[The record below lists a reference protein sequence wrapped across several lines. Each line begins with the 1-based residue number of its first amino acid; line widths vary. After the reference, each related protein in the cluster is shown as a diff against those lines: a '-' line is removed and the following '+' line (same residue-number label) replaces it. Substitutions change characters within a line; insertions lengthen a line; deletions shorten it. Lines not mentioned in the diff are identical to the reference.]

1 MKRIFS
7 YISALSLALIFN
19 ACESDLDT
27 VTYNGE
33 GAKPAVLSAL
43 SGPYVLD
50 AQKAE
55 EVVFTLNWTEP
66 DMGYQAAVTNN
77 IEMDIAGNN
86 FSKAVVVASLGKG
99 GKQELTH
106 AGLNSSLLKYL
117 EDNEMEIAPVDV
129 EFRVASSVSS
139 AAKAVYSGVA
149 TANITPFVGEREYP
163 KIWVIGDYCGWNHG
177 NSQFIY
183 SANED
188 DNYAGMIYFDGKAAN
203 GWKFTPAAAWD
214 AEWAAEGTPAA
225 ESPTLT
231 LVPSG
236 GGNIT
241 AYSHT
246 SYYFEFDKST
256 ALLKVSKAHNSWGV
270 VGVHNSWGDNPD
282 IVMTLSTEVDKAGN
296 TQHFL
301 VATLD
306 LEANAGWK
314 IRPDNTWTDDVGPS
328 AVEGTFVDNGD
339 GNFRVDEP
347 GNYTIKWY
355 FNKVKQ
361 QLVVTKN

>member
-7 YISALSLALIFN
+7 YIFALSLALIFN

-27 VTYNGE
+27 VTYNGGE
-33 GAKPAVLSAL
+33 AKPAVLSAL

-50 AQKAE
+50 AQKID
-55 EVVFTLNWTEP
+55 EVVFSLKWTEP

-77 IEMDIAGNN
+77 VEMDIAGKN
-86 FSKAVVVASLGKG
+86 FSKAVVVASIGKG
-99 GKQELTH
+99 GKSEFTH
-106 AGLNSSLLKYL
+106 GGLNNSLLSLLEKY
-117 EDNEMEIAPVDV
+117 EVEVASVDV
-129 EFRVASSVSS
+129 EFRIASSVSN
-139 AAKAVYSGVA
+139 AATAVYSGVA

-163 KIWVIGDYCGWNHG
+163 KIWVIGDYCGWNHS

-188 DNYAGMIYFDGKAAN
+188 NNYAGMIYFDGKATN
-203 GWKFTPAAAWD
+203 GWKFTPEAGWSS
-214 AEWAAEGTPAA
+214 EWAAEGTPEA

-231 LVPSG
+231 LVTSG

-256 ALLKVSKAHNSWGV
+256 ALLKVSKAHDSWGV
-270 VGVHNSWGDNPD
+270 VGVHNNWGGTPDN
-282 IVMTLSTEVDKAGN
+282 VMTLSTEVDKAGN

-301 VATLD
+301 TATLD
-306 LEANAGWK
+306 LDANAGWK
-314 IRPDNTWTDDVGPS
+314 IRPDNTWTDDIGPG
-328 AVEGTFVDNGD
+328 AVEGDFVDNGD

-361 QLVVTKN
+361 RLDVIKN

>member
-1 MKRIFS
+1 MKRIFG
-7 YISALSLALIFN
+7 YISALGLALIFN
-19 ACESDLDT
+19 ACESELDK

-33 GAKPAVLSAL
+33 HAKPAVLSNL
-43 SGPYVLD
+43 SGPYVLN
-50 AQKAE
+50 AQKIE
-55 EVVFTLNWTEP
+55 EVAFTLNWTEP
-66 DMGYQAAVTNN
+66 DMGYQAATVNN
-77 IEMDIAGNN
+77 VEMDITGNS

-99 GKQELTH
+99 GKYDFTH
-106 AGLNSSLLKYL
+106 GGLNNSLLGL
-117 EDNEMEIAPVDV
+117 IEAHDMDIAAVDV
-129 EFRVASSVSS
+129 EFRIASSISN
-139 AAKAVYSGVA
+139 AATTVYSGVV

-203 GWKFTPAAAWD
+203 GWKFTPNAGWD
-214 AEWAAEGTPAA
+214 AEWAASGTPEA
-225 ESPTLT
+225 ESPSLT
-231 LVPSG
+231 LVTSG
-236 GGNIT
+236 GGDIT

-246 SYYFEFDKST
+246 SYYFEFNKST
-256 ALLKVSKAHNSWGV
+256 ALFKVSKAHDSWGV
-270 VGVHNSWGDNPD
+270 VGVHNNWGETPDN
-282 IVMTLSTEVDKAGN
+282 VMTLESEVDRSGKIQYYL
-296 TQHFL
+296 T
-301 VATLD
+301 ATLD
-306 LEANAGWK
+306 LNANEGWK
-314 IRPDNTWTDDVGPS
+314 IRPDNTWADDIGPG

-361 QLVVTKN
+361 QLIVTKN